1 MTPTNFEINVAL
13 AMIAVT
19 IVLFQWLRKSEAAHS
34 TTRLKHMMRRFGLD
48 PGLVSHGNPQIKTA
62 LNETRRRCG
71 RCRVEGFC
79 DRWLNG
85 KAEGEKTFCPNARV
99 FLLLGSDRSGS
110 LRSGTRI
117 SP

>member
-34 TTRLKHMMRRFGLD
+34 TTRMKHMMRRFGLD
-48 PGLVSHGNPQIKTA
+48 PGLVSHGNPQIKAA

-79 DRWLNG
+79 ERWLGG
-85 KAEGEKTFCPNARV
+85 KVEGEKTFCPNARV
-99 FLLLGSDRSGS
+99 FLLLGQPDAG
-110 LRSGTRI
+110 
-117 SP
+117 